1 MKRSRLCFCNIKALS
16 LFFIDR
22 VDDYLGTDTRQ
33 AGELAQD
40 FEILYQLKKNEVLA
54 RKNLSEDYR
63 AYLLREARVHNGY
76 FSRSNNDKDNQETI
90 DLILR
95 EKEKLLSLETPLRFI
110 FSKWALQEGW
120 DNPNIF
126 TLTKLAPSASHISK
140 LQQIGRGLRLA
151 VTQAGTR
158 ITKEENNFETVNLLD
173 VVVAQDE
180 GDFVRG
186 IHLQKTRFFQIFYFR
201 ICLSFVLKILALIKS
216 LFVKPIIFNK
226 LFSLIFSWIP
236 LTKSPSS

>member
-1 MKRSRLCFCNIKALS
+1 MHNYHNA
-16 LFFIDR
+16 
-22 VDDYLGTDTRQ
+22 
-33 AGELAQD
+33 
-40 FEILYQLKKNEVLA
+40 KKPDIFA
-54 RKNLSEDYR
+54 R
-63 AYLLREARVHNGY
+63 
-76 FSRSNNDKDNQETI
+76 
-90 DLILR
+90 
-95 EKEKLLSLETPLRFI
+95 
-110 FSKWALQEGW
+110 ALQEGW

-186 IHLQKTRFFQIFYFR
+186 IQENI
-201 ICLSFVLKILALIKS
+201 SENSSLKISGFTNKDLIDAGIFKNEREANPEIENLEKSGFLHVDGNYFCKLILSKDEFEQRKTEIKKNEGFLAYLEDIYRTRDYHKN
-216 LFVKPIIFNK
+216 FKF
-226 LFSLIFSWIP
+226 
-236 LTKSPSS
+236 

>member
-1 MKRSRLCFCNIKALS
+1 M
-16 LFFIDR
+16 
-22 VDDYLGTDTRQ
+22 
-33 AGELAQD
+33 AQD

-54 RKNLSEDYR
+54 RNDLSEDYR

-76 FSRSNNDKDNQETI
+76 FSRSNKDKDNQETI

-180 GDFVRG
+180 GDFVP
-186 IHLQKTRFFQIFYFR
+186 
-201 ICLSFVLKILALIKS
+201 A
-216 LFVKPIIFNK
+216 IIFCCS
-226 LFSLIFSWIP
+226 F
-236 LTKSPSS
+236 

>member
-1 MKRSRLCFCNIKALS
+1 MLKQAIDLHFEKEQTLFLQGIKALS

-22 VDDYLGTDTRQ
+22 VDDYLGTDKKQ
-33 AGELAQD
+33 GGELAQD

-76 FSRSNNDKDNQETI
+76 FSRSNKDKDNQETI

-186 IHLQKTRFFQIFYFR
+186 IQENISEN
-201 ICLSFVLKILALIKS
+201 SF
-216 LFVKPIIFNK
+216 
-226 LFSLIFSWIP
+226 
-236 LTKSPSS
+236 